1 MLGGKLR
8 EREWVEVEEVREEG
22 GGKDS
27 LTHTHTHTHT
37 LTLAQDYEAAQ
48 LGWEQRELE
57 LEQQLDQLKQQQGRV
72 ASAATRMERAAG
84 NIPDPH
90 VRFIHCPTSR
100 VASYPS
106 LVLKR
111 GREKLFHLPLLPTW
125 V

>member
-1 MLGGKLR
+1 M
-8 EREWVEVEEVREEG
+8 EG
-22 GGKDS
+22 
-27 LTHTHTHTHT
+27 LTHSHTHTHTHT
-37 LTLAQDYEAAQ
+37 QDYEAAQ

-72 ASAATRMERAAG
+72 ASAANRMERAAG

-90 VRFIHCPTSR
+90 VRLIHCPTSR

-106 LVLKR
+106 LVPRWEEK
-111 GREKLFHLPLLPTW
+111 KLFHLPLLPTW